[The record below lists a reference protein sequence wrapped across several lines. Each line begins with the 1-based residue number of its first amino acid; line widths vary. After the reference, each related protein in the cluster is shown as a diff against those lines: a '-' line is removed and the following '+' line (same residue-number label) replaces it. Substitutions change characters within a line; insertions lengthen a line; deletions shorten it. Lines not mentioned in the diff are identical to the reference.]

1 MSEFDPAANAT
12 FDPEQGA
19 GKHPKR
25 RWPAPPPGKIQVI
38 PLGGLGEIGKNTW
51 CVRSHTSI
59 IVLDAGF
66 AFPSEEMYGVDV
78 VIPDYAFLEAHAEE
92 VKGLFL
98 SHGHEDHIG
107 GVPYLLKRVNMPI
120 YSTPLTLSLVE
131 GKLSE
136 HGLLNKT
143 VMHKLNARERV
154 TVGDLEVEFI
164 RVSHSIADAVA
175 IAVHTDTGS
184 VLYTGDFKFDP
195 TPIDG
200 ELTDFARFTQLG
212 EQGLLLLLSDST
224 NVTKK
229 GFTPSEAAVAPV
241 LDQSFDQAK
250 GRIIVTTFASN
261 IHRVQQILNAAVRHN
276 RKVALLGR
284 SMVNVTQRAGALG
297 YLKYPD
303 GLFVDVDAVK
313 ELPHEE
319 VVILTTGSQ
328 GEPMAALSRIA
339 SSDHKGIAIIPGDTV
354 LISAIPIPGNE
365 RSVGRIIN
373 QLFAKGA
380 HVIYESVQQGTH
392 VSGHASQE
400 ELKQMLAF
408 TKPKFF
414 IPVHG
419 ETRHL
424 VMHAKLAETMGV
436 NPDRIM
442 ICQNGDVVEFSPEAA
457 HIVDSVPGGPVLVDG
472 NLVWDVG
479 QGLLRDRQRL
489 ARDGVVTTVVALD
502 ADLNVLDGPEMLS
515 KGFIYLDGS
524 PSAQMMLD
532 EGKLRV
538 VEVID
543 AARERGLRDPE
554 KLKRQIVETLSRF
567 FSERT
572 RRKPMQLVMIQ
583 TLKLPAAQPSAPAP
597 EPASAVEGTA

>member
-1 MSEFDPAANAT
+1 MSEFEPAANAT
-12 FDPEQGA
+12 FDPEEGA
-19 GKHPKR
+19 GAHAAHK

-38 PLGGLGEIGKNTW
+38 PLGGLGEIGKNMW
-51 CVRSHTSI
+51 CIRSSTSI
-59 IVLDAGF
+59 VVLDAGF

-78 VIPDYAFLEAHAEE
+78 VLPDYTFLDVCRDQ

-107 GVPYLLKRVNMPI
+107 GVPFLLKRVNMPI

-131 GKLSE
+131 GKLHE
-136 HGLLNKT
+136 HGLLKT
-143 VMHKLNARERV
+143 TAMHKLNARERV

-175 IAVHTDTGS
+175 IAVHTEAGT

-200 ELTDFARFTQLG
+200 EMTDFARFTQLG

-241 LDQSFDQAK
+241 LDQSFEQAS

-297 YLKYPD
+297 YLKYPE

-313 ELPHEE
+313 ELPHDQ

-339 SSDHKGIAIIPGDTV
+339 SSDHKGISVIAGDTV

-373 QLFAKGA
+373 QLFARGA
-380 HVIYESVQQGTH
+380 NVIYESVQQGTH

-424 VMHAKLAETMGV
+424 VMHAKVAETMGV
-436 NPDRIM
+436 NPDRILV
-442 ICQNGDVVEFSPEAA
+442 CQNGDVVEFAPESA
-457 HIVDSVPGGPVLVDG
+457 HIIDQVPGGPVLVDG
-472 NLVWDVG
+472 NMLWDVG

-502 ADLNVLDGPEMLS
+502 KAFNLLTGPEILS

-524 PSAQMMLD
+524 EQAQMMLD
-532 EGKLRV
+532 EGKRRV

-543 AARERGLRDPE
+543 TARERGWLDPE
-554 KLKRQIVETLSRF
+554 KLKRQIVEVLSRF
-567 FSERT
+567 FSDKT
-572 RRKPMQLVMIQ
+572 RRKPMQLVIVQ
-583 TLKLPAAQPSAPAP
+583 TLELPVPAVVPAATS
-597 EPASAVEGTA
+597 EVV

>member
-12 FDPEQGA
+12 FDPEEGA
-19 GKHPKR
+19 GHRPHHPWKP
-25 RWPAPPPGKIQVI
+25 PAPGRVQVI
-38 PLGGLGEIGKNTW
+38 PLGGLGEIGKNMW
-51 CVRSHTSI
+51 CVRTESTI
-59 IVLDAGF
+59 IVLDCGF

-78 VIPDYAFLEAHAEE
+78 VLPDYAFLEANAAQ

-107 GVPYLLKRVNMPI
+107 GVPYFIKRVNAPI

-136 HGLLNKT
+136 HGLLSKT
-143 VMHKLNARERV
+143 KMHQLNARERV

-164 RVSHSIADAVA
+164 RVCHSIADAVA
-175 IAVHTDTGS
+175 IAVHTPAGT

-195 TPIDG
+195 TPIDN
-200 ELTDFARFTQLG
+200 ELTDYARLTALG

-229 GFTPSEAAVAPV
+229 GYTPSEAAVMPA
-241 LDQSFDQAK
+241 LDKAFADAH

-261 IHRVQQILNAAVRHN
+261 IHRVQSVLNAAVRHD

-284 SMVNVTQRAGALG
+284 SMVNVTQRAHALG
-297 YLKYPD
+297 YLKYPE
-303 GLFVDVDAVK
+303 GLIVDIDAIK
-313 ELPHEE
+313 ELPHDK
-319 VVILTTGSQ
+319 VAILTTGSQ

-339 SSDHKGIAIIPGDTV
+339 GSEHKGIAVIAGDTV

-373 QLFAKGA
+373 QLFARGA
-380 HVIYESVQQGTH
+380 NVIYESVQQGTH

-408 TKPKFF
+408 TKPQFF
-414 IPVHG
+414 IPIHG

-424 VMHAKLAETMGV
+424 VMHANLAETMGV

-442 ICQNGDVVEFSPEAA
+442 VCQNGDVVEFTEESA
-457 HIVDSVPGGPVLVDG
+457 HIVDQVPGGPVLVDG
-472 NLVWDVG
+472 NMLWDVG

-489 ARDGVVTTVVALD
+489 ARDGVVTTVVAL
-502 ADLNVLDGPEMLS
+502 NSEMQVIDGPEIVS

-524 PSAQMMLD
+524 EPAQFLLD
-532 EGKLRV
+532 EGKRRV
-538 VEVID
+538 VEAID
-543 AARERGLRDPE
+543 VARERGLKDPE
-554 KLKRQIVETLSRF
+554 KLKKQIIETLSRY
-567 FSERT
+567 FSEKT
-572 RRKPMQLVMIQ
+572 RRKPVQLVVVQQIKA
-583 TLKLPAAQPSAPAP
+583 LVF
-597 EPASAVEGTA
+597 EEIEGLA

>member
-1 MSEFDPAANAT
+1 M
-12 FDPEQGA
+12 
-19 GKHPKR
+19 
-25 RWPAPPPGKIQVI
+25 
-38 PLGGLGEIGKNTW
+38 
-51 CVRSHTSI
+51 
-59 IVLDAGF
+59 
-66 AFPSEEMYGVDV
+66 
-78 VIPDYAFLEAHAEE
+78 
-92 VKGLFL
+92 
-98 SHGHEDHIG
+98 
-107 GVPYLLKRVNMPI
+107 
-120 YSTPLTLSLVE
+120 E
-131 GKLSE
+131 GKLQE
-136 HGLLNKT
+136 HGLLKTT
-143 VMHKLNARERV
+143 VMHELNARERV
-154 TVGDLEVEFI
+154 TVGDLEIEFI

-175 IAVHTDTGS
+175 IAVHTEAGT

-200 ELTDFARFTQLG
+200 EMTDFARFTQLG

-241 LDQSFDQAK
+241 LDRSFEQAT

-297 YLKYPD
+297 YLKYPE
-303 GLFVDVDAVK
+303 GLFVDVDGVK
-313 ELPHEE
+313 ELPYNE

-339 SSDHKGIAIIPGDTV
+339 SSDHKGISVIAGDTV

-373 QLFAKGA
+373 QLFARGA
-380 HVIYESVQQGTH
+380 NVIYESVQQGTH

-424 VMHAKLAETMGV
+424 VMHAKVAETMGV
-436 NPDRIM
+436 NPDRILV
-442 ICQNGDVVEFSPEAA
+442 CQNGDVVEFAPEAA
-457 HIVDSVPGGPVLVDG
+457 HIVDQVPGGPVLVDG
-472 NLVWDVG
+472 NLLWDVG

-489 ARDGVVTTVVALD
+489 ARDGVVTTVVAMDKAFNL
-502 ADLNVLDGPEMLS
+502 LNGPEILS

-524 PSAQMMLD
+524 EQAQMMLD
-532 EGKLRV
+532 EGKRRV

-543 AARERGLRDPE
+543 TARERGWLDPE
-554 KLKRQIVETLSRF
+554 KLKRQIVEVLSRF
-567 FSERT
+567 FSDKT
-572 RRKPMQLVMIQ
+572 RRKPMQLVVVQ
-583 TLKLPAAQPSAPAP
+583 TVELPVPAAEAAPAP
-597 EPASAVEGTA
+597 LS